1 MSKFM
6 NNAVYGKTMEDV
18 KKHMD
23 FELIEEPKRYEKVAK
38 SPFNYS
44 YIINENLVGVEK
56 IKPKVIFIGMS
67 ILDLSKNHMYGFF
80 YDKLNPN
87 LMMIQD

>member
-1 MSKFM
+1 
-6 NNAVYGKTMEDV
+6 MEDV

-44 YIINENLVGVEK
+44 YIINENLVGVEQ
-56 IKPKVIFIGMS
+56 IKPKVILNKPIFIGMS